1 MGPSGIQEVRVFDSV
16 DGLYD
21 CAWSE
26 ENENILV
33 SASGDGSIKVRHRV
47 VCDWLAGWFNGCKG
61 TGCCLATVFG
71 LML

>member
-1 MGPSGIQEVRVFDSV
+1 MGPNGISEWRSFDTA

-33 SASGDGSIKVRHRV
+33 SASGDGSIKVES
-47 VCDWLAGWFNGCKG
+47 CDGQLEPHSAS
-61 TGCCLATVFG
+61 LE
-71 LML
+71 